1 MQRSFLISADMAH
14 SVHPNYSDKHQTNH
28 QVEINKG
35 VVIKLNHNQRYA
47 SDLVS
52 TSLFKIL
59 AKQAKVPIQE
69 VIVKNDSPCG
79 STIGPIL
86 ASGTGIKSIDIGC
99 GMLGMH
105 SIRETCGILDGAYY
119 QDIFKSFYS
128 GF

>member
-1 MQRSFLISADMAH
+1 MQKSFLISADMAH
-14 SVHPNYSDKHQTNH
+14 GVHPNYSDKHQTNH
-28 QVEINKG
+28 QVEVNKG

-52 TSLFKIL
+52 TSLLKII
-59 AKQAKVPIQE
+59 AKQSKTPLQE

-86 ASGTGIKSIDIGC
+86 ASGTGIKSVDVGC
-99 GMLGMH
+99 AMLGMH

-119 QDIFKSFYS
+119 NDIFK
-128 GF
+128 